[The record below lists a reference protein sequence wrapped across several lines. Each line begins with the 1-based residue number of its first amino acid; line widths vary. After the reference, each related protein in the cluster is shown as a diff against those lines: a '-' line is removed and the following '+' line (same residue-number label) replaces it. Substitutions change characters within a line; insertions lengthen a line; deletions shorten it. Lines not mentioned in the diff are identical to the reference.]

1 MGNADHNNIYNIYLG
16 AGGNF
21 NKSIKGNYLQIHG
34 NYINSTQDLSQILA
48 QIQDL
53 LNQLEKQG
61 YSPQDAQQK
70 VAQDWVHEVQHN
82 PNAKGQLIQ
91 LGKYMGDA
99 GTSAVIGEATLS
111 VIRLIFNLL
120 GIPLLF

>member
-1 MGNADHNNIYNIYLG
+1 MGNADNNNIYNIYLG

-21 NKSIKGNYLQIHG
+21 NKSIKGNYLQIHD
-34 NYINSTQDLSQILA
+34 NYINNNQDLSPIIA

-61 YSPQDAQQK
+61 YSSQDARQK
-70 VAQDWVHEVQHN
+70 VAQDWVNIVRNN
-82 PNAKGQLIQ
+82 PNAKGQLMK
-91 LGKYMGDA
+91 LGKYIGDA
-99 GTSAVIGEATLS
+99 GTSAVIGEATLN

-120 GIPLLF
+120 GIPLVF